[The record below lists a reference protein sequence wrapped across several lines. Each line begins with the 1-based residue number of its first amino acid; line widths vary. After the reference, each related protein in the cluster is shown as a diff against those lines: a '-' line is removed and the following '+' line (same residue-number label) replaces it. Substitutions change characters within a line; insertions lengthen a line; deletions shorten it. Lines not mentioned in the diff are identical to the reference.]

1 MVFKAAVAPATTPT
15 GAKAVLDAAL
25 GAVDLAGLRATVAT
39 KTSEW
44 DTQQTELERLIGVVG
59 IEQGKLDLAKKAE
72 AAAILDCQLKAYDAY
87 RTTLQA
93 AYDKRNADLKLIKDL
108 LKGQTVPAPGTKGAR
123 CEKALS
129 NGTWR
134 PARGAETCGE
144 GLCCGA
150 ARVWMNAGA
159 GTAGTNAA
167 WRTVETCQTATDKTY
182 SYQPPRAPL
191 ATTMPTPQ
199 TVDFTCIQGAK
210 TLAAAASAVAAAVYM
225 LA

>member
-1 MVFKAAVAPATTPT
+1 VFKAGVSGAAAT
-15 GAKAVLDAAL
+15 GAKAALDAAL

-39 KTSEW
+39 KTTEW
-44 DTQQTELERLIGVVG
+44 DTQERELTRLIGEVTTA
-59 IEQGKLDLAKKAE
+59 ENDLKAKKALE
-72 AAAILDCQLKAYDAY
+72 AKAILDCQTAAYDAY

-93 AYDKRNADLKLIKDL
+93 AYDKRNADLEAIKLL
-108 LKGQTVPAPGTKGAR
+108 LAGQKVPAPGTKGAR

-134 PARGAETCGE
+134 PARGAETCAE
-144 GLCCGA
+144 TLCCGA
-150 ARVWMNAGA
+150 ARVWMDAGA

-167 WRTVETCQTATDKTY
+167 WRTIETCQTATDTTFE
-182 SYQPPRAPL
+182 YQPPRAPL
-191 ATTMPTPQ
+191 ATTMPPTQ